1 MAKDSSRAARR
12 DWKTARRIFFW
23 IFVLF
28 LYGPMAV
35 IVLLSFQGPSG
46 SLVLPFTGPSLHWFA
61 DVFDP
66 SYIGDFRAPFVRS
79 LLLGLVAMVLT
90 VVISFLAGLAFRRK
104 FYGSAILF
112 YLTVASLITPS
123 LLVSL
128 GIALF
133 FGWLDILPSYWQAG
147 LGAHLTWTLPF
158 GVLIML
164 AVFNRLDP
172 SYEEAARDQGAS
184 RWQTLRHV
192 IIPITAPGMV
202 GVALFGFTLSYDEY
216 PRTSLLSG
224 DNNTLPAELVSVQAN
239 NASPSLYAV
248 GSLTTIFSFL
258 VIGLAF
264 FSMWMIQQQRAGKLE
279 GVPILGALG
288 NLLSRSPRRASRP
301 ALADPARL
309 REEAVMEYRIA
320 ELEKKIRSVEA
331 ELAQI
336 YGPAGYGDGSIEG
349 RPLSADPRLTAARAA
364 TSTAKT

>member
-1 MAKDSSRAARR
+1 MAQSHAQPAHAQPAHAQPSGASSAGAKSVRR
-12 DWKTARRIFFW
+12 DWKSARRAFFW
-23 IFVLF
+23 VFVIF

-35 IVLLSFQGPSG
+35 IILLAFQGANG
-46 SLVLPFTGPSLHWFA
+46 GLVLPFSGPSMHWFA
-61 DVFDP
+61 DVFEP
-66 SYIGDFRAPFVRS
+66 TYIGDFRMPFVRS

-90 VVISFLAGLAFRRK
+90 VVISFMAGLAFRRK
-104 FYGSAILF
+104 FYGSGALF
-112 YLTVASLITPS
+112 YLTIASLITPS

-133 FGWLDILPSYWQAG
+133 FQWLDFLPAYWQAG

-172 SYEEAARDQGAS
+172 AYEEASRDQGATP
-184 RWQTLRHV
+184 WQTLRHV

-202 GVALFGFTLSYDEY
+202 GVALFGFTMSYDEY

-224 DNNTLPAELVSVQAN
+224 DANTLPAELVSVQAN

-248 GSLTTIFSFL
+248 GALTTFFSFI

-264 FSMWMIQQQRAGKLE
+264 GSLYMMQAHRAGKLE

-288 NLLSRSPRRASRP
+288 NWLGGGKAKSKKVETTRVK
-301 ALADPARL
+301 
-309 REEAVMEYRIA
+309 EEAVMEYRIA
-320 ELEKKIRSVEA
+320 ELEKKVHGVEA
-331 ELAQI
+331 ELAAV
-336 YGPAGYGDGSIEG
+336 YG
-349 RPLSADPRLTAARAA
+349 RPADPAAPRE
-364 TSTAKT
+364 TSGQ

>member
-1 MAKDSSRAARR
+1 MAGDISRAARR
-12 DWKTARRIFFW
+12 DWKGARRAFFW
-23 IFVLF
+23 LFVLF

-35 IVLLSFQGPSG
+35 ILLLAFQGPNG
-46 SLVLPFTGPSLHWFA
+46 GLVLPFTGPSLHWFA

-66 SYIGDFRAPFVRS
+66 GYIGDFRMPFVRS

-90 VVISFLAGLAFRRK
+90 VVISFMAGLAFRRK
-104 FYGSAILF
+104 FFGSAVLF
-112 YLTVASLITPS
+112 YLTIASLITPS

-133 FGWLDILPSYWQAG
+133 FDWLDILPAYWQAG

-172 SYEEAARDQGAS
+172 AYEEAARDQGAT

-248 GSLTTIFSFL
+248 GALTTFFSFL

-264 FSMWMIQQQRAGKLE
+264 FALWLIQQRRAGKLA
-279 GVPILGALG
+279 GVPILGAVGRLLG
-288 NLLSRSPRRASRP
+288 RPADTRRAVP
-301 ALADPARL
+301 EAVRL
-309 REEAVMEYRIA
+309 KEEAVMEYRIA
-320 ELEKKIRSVEA
+320 ELERKIRSVEA
-331 ELAQI
+331 ELLQV
-336 YGPAGYGDGSIEG
+336 YGGAAHGDGSIDG
-349 RPLSADPRLTAARAA
+349 RPLPAEPGLAAAMAA
-364 TSTAKT
+364 KSSAKT